1 MSRNWKLIAQGVA
14 PEIPEPE
21 LDRAVAVL
29 QALVEQFA
37 PLLERLPHDTEPALV
52 FLPKSHGPEELA

>member
-1 MSRNWKLIAQGVA
+1 MSRNWKLIAQGIA

-29 QALVEQFA
+29 RALENQYS
-37 PLLERLPHDTEPALV
+37 PLLERLPHDTEPAV
-52 FLPKSHGPEELA
+52 IFLPKSHGPEELA